1 MAALIVAIGV
11 IGALVAISWKDRT
24 GGSFEKQKR
33 VLIKLAKAKKLDL
46 DEAEDGVVLARR
58 FSSPE
63 LEKRFGEIVKRLQ
76 VKRKLTL

>member
-11 IGALVAISWKDRT
+11 VGALVAISWKDRT
-24 GGSFEKQKR
+24 RDSFEKQKR
-33 VLIKLAKAKKLDL
+33 ILIKLAKAKKLDL

-63 LEKRFGEIVKRLQ
+63 LEKRFSEIVKRLK
-76 VKRKLTL
+76 VKRN